1 MLWNGLLLTLRAIR
15 RNLMRSLLCILGIV
29 IGVSA
34 VITMVTL
41 GNGAT
46 QAVSDQIASLGSNLL
61 IVMPGQRFGP
71 GAGSAPSFK
80 LADAEA
86 IRSQIGSLQAV
97 APTSST
103 SVTAVHLAENWST
116 AVTGSTNDYFTT
128 GNWKLAAGRTFTNS
142 EERAGK
148 AVCVVGETVRRKLFG
163 SQNPVGSEIRIS
175 QFACEVIGLLE
186 SKGQSAMGSDQDDTI
201 VMPLRTVQ
209 RRLTGSDDVNT
220 ILVSVKEGHSTDRV
234 KDQITSLMRERR
246 KIGENE
252 DDNFRVLDTKQIA
265 ETLTGTTR
273 TMTMLLGAVAAV
285 SMLVGGIGIMN
296 IMLVSVTERTREIGI
311 RRAIGAFE
319 REVLLQFL
327 IEAVALSSFGGLIG
341 IAVATA
347 ASAGLART
355 MQVPFLFNPAINL
368 LSFAFSAA
376 IGVMFGY
383 LPAQRAARLDPI
395 EALRGRVAH
404 LASQP

>member
-1 MLWNGLLLTLRAIR
+1 MLWNSLLLALRAIR

-61 IVMPGQRFGP
+61 LVMPGQRFGP

-80 LADAEA
+80 LADVGA

-116 AVTGSTNDYFTT
+116 AVTGSTNDYYTT

-163 SQNPVGSEIRIS
+163 SQNPVGGEIRIS
-175 QFACEVIGLLE
+175 QFACEVIGLLQA
-186 SKGQSAMGSDQDDTI
+186 KGQSAMGSDQDDTI

-220 ILVSVKEGHSTDRV
+220 ILVSVKEGYSTDRV

-311 RRAIGAFE
+311 RLAIGAFE

-327 IEAVALSSFGGLIG
+327 IEAVALSCFGGLIG

-347 ASAGLART
+347 ASAGLAGT

-395 EALRGRVAH
+395 EALRH
-404 LASQP
+404 E

>member
-1 MLWNGLLLTLRAIR
+1 MLWNSLLLALRAIR

-61 IVMPGQRFGP
+61 LVMPGQRFGP

-80 LADAEA
+80 LADAAA

-97 APTSST
+97 APSSST

-116 AVTGSTNDYFTT
+116 AVTGSTNDYYTT

-220 ILVSVKEGHSTDRV
+220 LLVSVKEGYSTDRV

-311 RRAIGAFE
+311 RLAIGAFE

-341 IAVATA
+341 IVVATA
-347 ASAGLART
+347 ASVGLAQA

-368 LSFAFSAA
+368 LSFAVSAA

-383 LPAQRAARLDPI
+383 LPAQNAARLDPI
-395 EALRGRVAH
+395 EALRH
-404 LASQP
+404 E